1 MKNFKYILCT
11 LIFIISIIL
20 AGYIG
25 IYLMLYG
32 GIIQIINSINPIN
45 ATGIAIGILK
55 IIFCEI
61 PVVIIYIAYYIIVKI
76 L

>member
-1 MKNFKYILCT
+1 MKIFKYILCI

-20 AGYIG
+20 TGYIG

-32 GIIQIINSINPIN
+32 GIIQIINCINPIDT
-45 ATGIAIGILK
+45 AGIAIGILK

-61 PVVIIYIAYYIIVKI
+61 PSVIIYIAYYIIIKI